1 MKKLMSLLFVG
12 CFIESAFAAGL
23 YDLDL
28 GDNPY
33 MAVYKKTDSVV
44 IIDAYDKI
52 SDLARR
58 YSSAVSREQSFAN
71 RILGAAAIGAG
82 GIGGMMLVSGIAE
95 QRADENAQRDM
106 MAYIST
112 FTCDYGMGRNITGG
126 ETNVTLPIIDISVM
140 RNEYITL
147 ASEIKSRKE
156 MLEMSPGIE
165 ATIISDATASGLYDN
180 ASVGKT
186 DGGYTSVY
194 RALTQEHGK
203 DSQDMITQASKTN
216 RKITTGGI
224 VGGVG
229 VVGGT
234 VGNILI
240 NNVFDDTN
248 KNDNNKK

>member
-1 MKKLMSLLFVG
+1 M
-12 CFIESAFAAGL
+12 
-23 YDLDL
+23 
-28 GDNPY
+28 
-33 MAVYKKTDSVV
+33 

-58 YSSAVSREQSFAN
+58 YSSAVSREQSFVN

-82 GIGGMMLVSGIAE
+82 GIGGMML
-95 QRADENAQRDM
+95 
-106 MAYIST
+106 
-112 FTCDYGMGRNITGG
+112 
-126 ETNVTLPIIDISVM
+126 
-140 RNEYITL
+140 
-147 ASEIKSRKE
+147 AS
-156 MLEMSPGIE
+156 GIE
-165 ATIISDATASGLYDN
+165 ATIISDAAASGLYDN

-194 RALTQEHGK
+194 RALTQEQGK
-203 DSQDMITQASKTN
+203 DSQDIITQASETN
-216 RKITTGGI
+216 RKITTGEI
-224 VGGVG
+224 VGSVG